1 LIADF
6 KPEVL
11 LLDLHLAEKREF
23 TPALVKSQ
31 LASVQNVLA
40 VSFSNDAEAK
50 ALAESYGAKLLL
62 DKMELFNHLI
72 PATLKC
78 SALRRQAGA

>member
-1 LIADF
+1 
-6 KPEVL
+6 
-11 LLDLHLAEKREF
+11 
-23 TPALVKSQ
+23 VKSQ

-50 ALAESYGAKLLL
+50 APAESYGAKLLL

-72 PATLKC
+72 PAILKC